1 MSRRLALA
9 VAILLLAGPSW
20 AANTPTWSD
29 KALDATVFRP
39 FGAVSTL
46 IGSILFVPA
55 VIMAL
60 PGGKDG
66 RDEAWDTLVQGQW
79 DSTFKRGLGDF

>member
-1 MSRRLALA
+1 MSRPLAVA

-20 AANTPTWSD
+20 AADTPTWSD
-29 KALDATVFRP
+29 KALDATIFRP

-46 IGSILFVPA
+46 IGSILYVPA
-55 VIMAL
+55 VLMAL
-60 PGGKDG
+60 PSGKDG

-79 DSTFKRGLGDF
+79 DSTFTRGLGDF